1 MGKSEV
7 RGNLVGVNPRRT
19 QSGLLWGGGRK
30 KMGSLSP
37 QAVVDALDF
46 PAEAVE
52 ALRGSMRQDM

>member
-19 QSGLLWGGGRK
+19 QSGLLWGEGR

-37 QAVVDALDF
+37 QAVVDGLDF
-46 PAEAVE
+46 PAKAVE